1 MNEGIDFCDLVGRL
15 RPASLSA
22 TLPSP
27 PPLHRYPSCTFLL
40 ISPSEPRCAFLVL
53 LFLLPSG
60 AVFASINL
68 PSFLREKAADCDMAG
83 KIELT
88 LALSRTRWTV
98 VSTRVRFECIP
109 SCLGF
114 ISTRQHFQSHL
125 TFLKPSAHAV
135 REKYS
140 ERVLSY

>member
-15 RPASLSA
+15 SA
-22 TLPSP
+22 CLPPSP
-27 PPLHRYPSCTFLL
+27 STAPLPLLHLFAHFPERAALCFPRAPVPPPGLRGFCQHK
-40 ISPSEPRCAFLVL
+40 
-53 LFLLPSG
+53 
-60 AVFASINL
+60 